1 MSGDFRLLV
10 AVDFNG
16 MDRVLMEVER
26 HARPHDALV
35 TLVHVAQPDPEF
47 VGYLKSYDPSVQMQ
61 TDVKRTPK
69 AETLRREHQ
78 QIQAIGET
86 LRNKGPRVG
95 DAITVQGPVLASI
108 LDQARKLD
116 VDLLIMGSHQHGALY
131 RLVHGDTAAEAV
143 MQAPCAILVV
153 PS

>member
-1 MSGDFRLLV
+1 MSDDFRILV
-10 AVDFNG
+10 AIELSG

-26 HARPHDALV
+26 HARAHDALV

-47 VGYLKSYDPSVQMQ
+47 VGYLKSSGSYAQLQ
-61 TDVKRTPK
+61 TDVKREPK
-69 AETLRREHQ
+69 AGELKTEH
-78 QIQAIGET
+78 IKTQAIGEE
-86 LRNKGPRVG
+86 LREKGLRV
-95 DAITVQGPVLASI
+95 DNSITVQGPVLASI

-116 VDLLIMGSHQHGALY
+116 VDLLIMGSHQHSALY

-143 MQAPCAILVV
+143 TQAPCPVLIV